1 MTSARLQHQQL
12 FDAIALRNSQA
23 PVNVVQN
30 LPVESAAVANVRNQ
44 FHAQFDQIAAEHA
57 RYVCVNTK
65 GRSGRRPFEFINR
78 RPFELINLQSQ
89 FSAIPKRV

>member
-1 MTSARLQHQQL
+1 MHNFCTHNSSSCLVIIFKIFQIKDTVAVSSARLQHQQL

-23 PVNVVQN
+23 PVNVVQP

-57 RYVCVNTK
+57 RYVCVNIK
-65 GRSGRRPFEFINR
+65 G
-78 RPFELINLQSQ
+78 
-89 FSAIPKRV
+89 